1 MGNIKDPETN
11 LYSREFFDE
20 ELERLSKKRDANI
33 GLIVIEIETENPQ
46 IIVKT
51 AEILSDS
58 VRSYDIVGRLN
69 SNEFGVILENI
80 TEDNIVEITKRI
92 AEEFEKNFKEFPNP
106 PKVNII
112 WDISKSFF
120 GNVKEAYE
128 ELRKR
133 KQNS

>member
-92 AEEFEKNFKEFPNP
+92 AEELEKNFKEFPNP